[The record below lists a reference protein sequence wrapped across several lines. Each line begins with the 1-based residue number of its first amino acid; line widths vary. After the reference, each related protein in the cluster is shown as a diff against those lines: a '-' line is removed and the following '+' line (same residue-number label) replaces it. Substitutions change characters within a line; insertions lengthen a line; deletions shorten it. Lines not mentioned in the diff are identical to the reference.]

1 MEHPDLPGK
10 VDRAEQVEL
19 VSLFIQ
25 FLAQFVINSLPH
37 SNLLIIFFLQEDS
50 LDKMDRTVR
59 MEPLVDRLPAI
70 MEMAALEEALVAMAA
85 SEEGAVAAEVVVAAV
100 EAAVEV

>member
-1 MEHPDLPGK
+1 M
-10 VDRAEQVEL
+10 
-19 VSLFIQ
+19 
-25 FLAQFVINSLPH
+25 
-37 SNLLIIFFLQEDS
+37 
-50 LDKMDRTVR
+50 DKMVR
-59 MEPLVDRLPAI
+59 MEPLVDHLLAV

>member
-1 MEHPDLPGK
+1 
-10 VDRAEQVEL
+10 
-19 VSLFIQ
+19 
-25 FLAQFVINSLPH
+25 
-37 SNLLIIFFLQEDS
+37 
-50 LDKMDRTVR
+50 MDRTVR

-85 SEEGAVAAEVVVAAV
+85 SEEGAVAAEVVAA